1 MLCRSFDDILRF
13 LLIAL
18 LWRIMPPKFKDG
30 QDVVAFSGA
39 WVSWAHTVVAY
50 AAFIGALITGLY
62 LHYHKIVENEY
73 YVCASCRW
81 ILFRRC

>member
-1 MLCRSFDDILRF
+1 
-13 LLIAL
+13 
-18 LWRIMPPKFKDG
+18 MPPKVRDG
-30 QDVVAFSGA
+30 QDVVAISGS

-73 YVCASCRW
+73 YVCA
-81 ILFRRC
+81 IGA